1 MPASLDPAAVLAA
14 AMAAQSTLDDI
25 TATADITA
33 SSEQTDGDCA
43 PNLCNPKEVVDNQD
57 DGGATTTDA
66 TRWASKEEYTTGNTC
81 TPQWLNF
88 VFHSDENPVVLSQMT
103 IQYGKFGF
111 TFDGGNKV
119 LPTVLVAYAPNGPY
133 TTLTAGADYT
143 ATVTSVAN
151 QNVTQR
157 EDVFNFITTSSAVS
171 GVAALNGGSN
181 AKNGASL
188 CQLDVEEAFVGA
200 VNQTTLAAVQGSGAS
215 GGSKLSTG
223 AIAGIAV
230 AGVAVLAVL
239 GLVVMRSRNVER
251 RKKAALAQRV

>member
-1 MPASLDPAAVLAA
+1 MP
-14 AMAAQSTLDDI
+14 TLDDV

-66 TRWASKEEYTTGNTC
+66 TRWASKPEYTTGNTC

-88 VFHSDENPVVLSQMT
+88 VFHSDENPLVLSQMT
-103 IQYGKFGF
+103 LQYGQFGF

-143 ATVTSVAN
+143 ATVKSVPN
-151 QNVTQR
+151 QNLTQR
-157 EDVFNFITTSSAVS
+157 EDVFNFITTSAAVS
-171 GVAALNGGSN
+171 NVAALNVSWTAMVPQGGSN

-200 VNQTTLAAVQGSGAS
+200 VNQTALAATQSS
-215 GGSKLSTG
+215 GSKLSTG
-223 AIAGIAV
+223 AIAGIAIAGAAVLVV
-230 AGVAVLAVL
+230 AGVVL
-239 GLVVMRSRNVER
+239 MRSRNVER
-251 RKKAALAQRV
+251 RKKAALAHRL